1 MRLNLLVLYYVYSC
15 IKMKKIYINKMKRL
29 CKNTKSML
37 EKVIIYMI
45 LGLAVEDNKPTE
57 ASWFVS

>member
-1 MRLNLLVLYYVYSC
+1 
-15 IKMKKIYINKMKRL
+15 MKRL